1 MKQVA
6 VCGVCDELLAPL
18 EQCSDYQFTYFGDS
32 KIEKGYVKLAHFI
45 KSGPLPDLIL
55 VGYAGAAG
63 LVACDHLKGQT
74 NSPPIIWFCD
84 RSEFEPEA
92 KRLGVGF
99 LPNSIKRQDI
109 LSAVQSFERLFAAL

>member
-18 EQCSDYQFTYFGDS
+18 EQSCDYQFTHFGDS
-32 KIEKGYVKLAHFI
+32 KIAKGYVKLAHFI
-45 KSGPLPDLIL
+45 KSGPVPDIVLI
-55 VGYAGAAG
+55 GYSGAAG

-84 RSEFEPEA
+84 RAEFEPEA

-99 LPNSIKRQDI
+99 VLRDTAPQDI
-109 LSAVQSFERLFAAL
+109 LPALKLFEQQNCL

>member
-18 EQCSDYQFTYFGDS
+18 EQSCDYQFTHFGDS
-32 KIEKGYVKLAHFI
+32 KIAKGYVKLAHFI
-45 KSGPLPDLIL
+45 KSGPVPDIVLI
-55 VGYAGAAG
+55 GYSGAAG

-74 NSPPIIWFCD
+74 NSLPIIWFCD

-99 LPNSIKRQDI
+99 LPNSMEQQDI
-109 LSAVQSFERLFAAL
+109 LSAVQSFERRFAAL

>member
-6 VCGVCDELLAPL
+6 VCGACDELLIPL
-18 EQCSDYQFTYFGDS
+18 EQSHDYQFTHFGDS

-45 KSGPLPDLIL
+45 KNGPIPDFILI
-55 VGYAGAAG
+55 GYSGAAG

-74 NSPPIIWFCD
+74 NSPPILWFCD
-84 RSEFEPEA
+84 RAEFEPEA

-99 LPNSIKRQDI
+99 LLRDINQQDI
-109 LSAVQSFERLFAAL
+109 LSKIRLFEQQNCI